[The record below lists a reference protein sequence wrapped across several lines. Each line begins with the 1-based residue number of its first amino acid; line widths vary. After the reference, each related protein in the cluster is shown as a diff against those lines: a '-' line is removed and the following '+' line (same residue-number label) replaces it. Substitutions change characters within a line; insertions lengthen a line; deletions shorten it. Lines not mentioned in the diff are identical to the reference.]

1 MSTGGVDLGQ
11 QDLQQRQ
18 SLRIQDL
25 GFRVQGLGFCK
36 FRVDFGFRFVLFFV
50 FFCTVSCLP
59 VTAGVLQVWGLG
71 FCQLYT
77 IMVYGDYFKANVY
90 TNWVHGPIY

>member
-50 FFCTVSCLP
+50 FFFVRFLASLLQP
-59 VTAGVLQVWGLG
+59 VFCKFGV
-71 FCQLYT
+71 
-77 IMVYGDYFKANVY
+77 
-90 TNWVHGPIY
+90 